1 MRPPCRSGRMVGEV
15 AAAHGH
21 GGANFRPH
29 VPNPVPG
36 DTMLGTALLTA
47 SALVAFAAN
56 SVLCRLALGGGSID
70 AASFA
75 LVRLGSGALTLAVIQ
90 AARRGRR
97 PANRGWVPPLMLFA
111 YVAAF
116 SFAYTLVSA
125 GTGALLLFG
134 AVQATMILVA
144 LRSGERLTLAEGAGL
159 AFALGGLTYLV
170 LPGLS
175 APSPAGSALMLA
187 AGVAWGVYSL
197 RGRSSRDPLADTARN
212 FTVATAPALIVSLA
226 RLGHAH
232 ADARG
237 ALLAVCSGALTSG
250 IGYVIWFAALRGLT
264 AIPAATAQ
272 LAVPV
277 LAAAGG
283 VVFLSEELTP
293 RFAVAAAAVVGGI
306 GIAIAGRARRGVRSR
321 TRFFGFPH
329 ERSAPEK
336 SLSRSWTSRFFGGRR
351 DGPPRGG

>member
-1 MRPPCRSGRMVGEV
+1 
-15 AAAHGH
+15 
-21 GGANFRPH
+21 
-29 VPNPVPG
+29 
-36 DTMLGTALLTA
+36 MLGTALLTA
-47 SALVAFAAN
+47 LALVAFAAN
-56 SVLCRLALGGGSID
+56 SVLCRLALGGESID
-70 AASFA
+70 AASFS
-75 LVRLGSGALTLAVIQ
+75 LLRLASGALTLALIHG
-90 AARRGRR
+90 ARRGPR
-97 PANRGWVPPLMLFA
+97 AEHRGWVPPLMLFA

-144 LRSGERLTLAEGAGL
+144 LRSGERPTLAEGAGL
-159 AFALGGLTYLV
+159 ALALGGLTYLV

-212 FTVATAPALIVSLA
+212 FAVATAPALVVSIA

-264 AIPAATAQ
+264 AISAATAQ

-283 VVFLSEELTP
+283 VVFLSEELTL
-293 RFAVAAAAVVGGI
+293 RFAVAAAVILGGVGV
-306 GIAIAGRARRGVRSR
+306 AIAGRARRAR
-321 TRFFGFPH
+321 
-329 ERSAPEK
+329 
-336 SLSRSWTSRFFGGRR
+336 LSGS
-351 DGPPRGG
+351 